1 MESVPPLL
9 DSKDSI
15 EVLCMGCYDS
25 KCDFRAIKMRR
36 RVMRD
41 EDIEIDMKYCGVCH
55 TDLHKAA
62 GHLDAVGI
70 RPIFLYLPAYPVY
83 SCFADLL
90 TYNLTLL

>member
-1 MESVPPLL
+1 MLIEN
-9 DSKDSI
+9 KDSI

-25 KCDFRAIKMRR
+25 KCDFRAIKLHR

-41 EDIEIDMKYCGVCH
+41 EEIEIDMKYCGVCH

-70 RPIFLYLPAYPVY
+70 RPIIHCMSSSSLSSL
-83 SCFADLL
+83 SMLR
-90 TYNLTLL
+90 